1 MTIRSGDIHIPKINM
16 QEPLRMEC
24 QHFIDCI
31 RDRQRPRTDGRNG
44 LAVVSLL
51 EAAQHSLAEKG
62 ACIEL

>member
-1 MTIRSGDIHIPKINM
+1 M